1 MTIISASRRT
11 DIPAFYAEW
20 FIRRLRQG
28 YCTVPNP
35 YNRNQVSV
43 VSLRPKDVDVIVFWT
58 RNPRP
63 LMRYL
68 DELDTRGYRYYFQF
82 TILGYPRDID
92 HKSPPKATA
101 IETFRELSH
110 RIGPRRVIWR
120 YDPIVFTELTPVSFH
135 RDNFQCIAESLRN
148 ATLRAVISIVDVY
161 RKTESRMRALKGTPA
176 AVQPPDAT
184 QFEELMR
191 GMAQSAQ
198 ENGMDIVSCAEEIDL
213 LPFGIRPGKCVDDEA
228 IAEAFGLEI
237 LRKKDP
243 AQRAACGCVVS
254 RDIGMYESCLY
265 GCQYCYA
272 TKSFDGAHA
281 NFEAHDP
288 HSPSL
293 LGWHDRPPEAADS
306 PANGLPS

>member
-43 VSLRPKDVDVIVFWT
+43 VSLRPEDVDVIVFWT

-92 HKSPPKATA
+92 RKSPPTVTA

-120 YDPIVFTELTPVSFH
+120 YDPIVFTGLTPVSFH
-135 RDNFQCIAESLRN
+135 RDNFQRIAESLRN
-148 ATLRAVISIVDVY
+148 ATRSAVISIVDVY
-161 RKTESRMRALKGTPA
+161 RKTESRMRALEGTPA

-198 ENGMDIVSCAEEIDL
+198 ENGMESVSCAEEIDL
-213 LPFGIRPGKCVDDEA
+213 LPFGIRPGKCVDDQA
-228 IAEAFGLEI
+228 IADAFGLEV

-243 AQRAACGCVVS
+243 TQRAACGL
-254 RDIGMYESCLY
+254 RR
-265 GCQYCYA
+265 
-272 TKSFDGAHA
+272 KS
-281 NFEAHDP
+281 
-288 HSPSL
+288 
-293 LGWHDRPPEAADS
+293 
-306 PANGLPS
+306 